1 MKVRNMVY
9 SILLGV
15 VFTGGATA
23 YILYIIR
30 IGNLQEMKPAV
41 IIVGIFGLVG
51 IYAILATL
59 FNIVKLILLREGLDG
74 VGIYI
79 EHKEQKHMDRKVDYS
94 YWVVYYSHVDEKG
107 KSHKNRHY
115 VNSEAEAIAF
125 QQKGK
130 FPIKFRG
137 WLSKVKD

>member
-1 MKVRNMVY
+1 MKTKNMVF
-9 SILLGV
+9 SIILGV
-15 VFTGGATA
+15 VFACGAAT
-23 YILYIIR
+23 YILL
-30 IGNLQEMKPAV
+30 NLNNDIELPAF

-51 IYAILATL
+51 VYAILATL

-74 VGIYI
+74 VGTYL
-79 EHKEQKHMDRKVDYS
+79 EHKERKHMDRKIDYS
-94 YWVVYYSHVDEKG
+94 YWVVYFSHTDEKG
-107 KSHKNRHY
+107 KNHKNRHY

-137 WLSKVKD
+137 GIES